1 MSIFSNRN
9 QNGIRRPVVAGT
21 FYPGSASKLR
31 SEIERFLSNS
41 EKVPVDGKIVALIV
55 PHAGYVYSGQIAAH
69 AYKQIEGMH
78 FDTVVMIGVSHRMP
92 FRGAAIYKSGAYETP
107 LGTVKVDDEL
117 ASELMNQTDILE
129 FYPDADAIEHSLEVQ
144 VPFLQVV
151 LSDFKIV
158 PILMRDWS
166 GMISYAISDA
176 LAKVMKDKNVLI
188 VASTDMSHYHPYKE
202 AVSMDD
208 VALTS
213 IKRMDIEQ
221 LDDDLASGE
230 AELCGAGGVIVTL
243 MTAKK
248 LGIEGIEILK
258 YANSGDV
265 TGDKSDGVVGYF
277 SAVIYQKDRLC
288 N

>member
-1 MSIFSNRN
+1 MGIFSSRSRSEV
-9 QNGIRRPVVAGT
+9 RRPVVAGT
-21 FYPGSASKLR
+21 FYPGSASVLR
-31 SEIERFLSNS
+31 AEIEDFLSNV
-41 EKVPVDGKIVALIV
+41 EKVPVDGNIVGLIV
-55 PHAGYVYSGQIAAH
+55 PHAGYVYSGQVAAY
-69 AYKQIEGMH
+69 AYKQIEGIK

-107 LGTVKVDDEL
+107 LGMVKVDDVL
-117 ASELMNQTDILE
+117 ASELMSQTDILE
-129 FYPDADAIEHSLEVQ
+129 SHPDADAIEHSLEVQ
-144 VPFLQVV
+144 VPFLQIV

-166 GMISYAISDA
+166 GITSHAISDA
-176 LAKVMKDKNVLI
+176 LAKSMMDKNILL

-248 LGIEGIEILK
+248 LGAEGIEILK

-277 SAVIYQKDRLC
+277 SAVIYQKA
-288 N
+288 

>member
-1 MSIFSNRN
+1 MGIFSSRS
-9 QNGIRRPVVAGT
+9 RSEVRKPVVAGT

-31 SEIERFLSNS
+31 SEIEEFLSNV
-41 EKVPVDGKIVALIV
+41 EKVPVDGKIVSLIV

-78 FDTVVMIGVSHRMP
+78 FDTVIMIGVSHRMP
-92 FRGAAIYKSGAYETP
+92 FRGSAIYKSGAYETP
-107 LGTVKVDDEL
+107 LGTVKVDDAL
-117 ASELMNQTDILE
+117 ASELMSQTDILE

-144 VPFLQVV
+144 VPFLQVI

-176 LAKVMKDKNVLI
+176 LTKVMNDKNILI

-248 LGIEGIEILK
+248 LGAESIEILK

-277 SAVIYQKDRLC
+277 SAVIYQRD
-288 N
+288 

>member
-1 MSIFSNRN
+1 MGNFSSRS
-9 QNGIRRPVVAGT
+9 RSEVRKPVAAGT

-31 SEIERFLSNS
+31 SEIEDFLSNV
-41 EKVPVDGKIVALIV
+41 EKVPIDGKIVAIIV
-55 PHAGYVYSGQIAAH
+55 PHAGYIYSGQVAAH

-117 ASELMNQTDILE
+117 TSELMSQTDILE

-166 GMISYAISDA
+166 GMISHAISDA

-248 LGIEGIEILK
+248 LGAEGIEILK

-277 SAVIYQKDRLC
+277 SAVIYQKA
-288 N
+288 